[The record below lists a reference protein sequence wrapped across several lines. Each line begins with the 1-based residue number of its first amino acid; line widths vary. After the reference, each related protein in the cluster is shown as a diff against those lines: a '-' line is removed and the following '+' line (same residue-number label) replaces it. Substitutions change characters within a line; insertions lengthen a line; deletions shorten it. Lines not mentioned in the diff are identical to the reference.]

1 MKLLYI
7 LKSFASKAGTERVV
21 SDKINYLAEA
31 GYDITLVTYEQGNH
45 SLAFALHPSVRVLD
59 LETRFF
65 EVSRQPLYK
74 KPFSLFLLRRKF
86 RARLQN
92 VVDEIL
98 PDVIISTTYSFN
110 LLDVILTIKTSARQI
125 VESHVACFS
134 VLKSF
139 KFRKNLIMNKLARLY
154 DDYLFYWLQRCNKL
168 VVLTE
173 GDAMEWCK
181 YIPHV
186 VVVSNPVTLI
196 PKQIMSHDG
205 KGRRII
211 CVGRLHEQKGYDLLL
226 DAFSQI
232 SEQCPDWI
240 IDIFGSGNDEWYIK
254 EKIRNYRLENRIHI
268 NAPTASIY
276 DEYQRSEFLVLSS
289 RYEGFGLV
297 LIEAMSCGI
306 PCVSFRCKYGPEEII
321 THRKDGLL
329 VNNGDVHDLA
339 NQILWMIN
347 HTEERLQMGKEARKS
362 AMAYDK
368 SNIMR
373 QWEQLLVT
381 H

>member
-45 SLAFALHPSVRVLD
+45 SLAFALHSSVRVID
-59 LETRFF
+59 LNTKFF
-65 EVSRQPLYK
+65 ELSRQPLYK
-74 KPFSLFLLRRKF
+74 KPFLLFLLRRKF
-86 RARLQN
+86 RARLQI

-110 LLDVILTIKTSARQI
+110 LLDIILTLKTSARQI

-134 VLKSF
+134 VMNSYGC
-139 KFRKNLIMNKLARLY
+139 RNSSIMNKIAQLY
-154 DDYLFYWLQRCNKL
+154 DAYKCFWLKRCEMM

-173 GDAMEWCK
+173 GDAIEWRR
-181 YIPHV
+181 HV
-186 VVVSNPVTLI
+186 SHVEVVSNTVTVF
-196 PKQIMSHDG
+196 PGQMSHDG
-205 KGRRII
+205 KGKRII
-211 CVGRLHEQKGYDLLL
+211 CVGRLHEQKGFDLLL

-232 SEQCPDWI
+232 SEQCPGWVVE
-240 IDIFGSGNDEWYIK
+240 IFGSGSDEWSLK
-254 EKIRNYRLENRIHI
+254 EKIRCYRLENVVHI
-268 NAPTASIY
+268 NAPTASIF

-347 HTEERLQMGKEARKS
+347 HTEERLQMGREARKS

>member
-59 LETRFF
+59 LDTNFF

-74 KPFSLFLLRRKF
+74 KPFSLFFLRRKF
-86 RARLQN
+86 RIHLQN
-92 VVDEIL
+92 VVDEIV

-134 VLKSF
+134 IKNSF
-139 KFRKNLIMNKLARLY
+139 GYRKCSIMNKLTQLY
-154 DDYLFYWLQRCNKL
+154 DSYKCFWLKRCEMM

-173 GDAMEWCK
+173 GDAIEWRR
-181 YIPHV
+181 YVSHV
-186 VVVSNPVTLI
+186 EVVPNAVTYF
-196 PKQIMSHDG
+196 PEQMSHDG
-205 KGRRII
+205 KGKRII
-211 CVGRLHEQKGYDLLL
+211 CVGRLHEQKGFDLFL
-226 DAFSQI
+226 DAFFQI

-240 IDIFGSGNDEWYIK
+240 VDIFGSGNDEWYLK
-254 EKIRNYRLENRIHI
+254 EIIRKYRLENRIHI

-276 DEYQRSEFLVLSS
+276 NEYQKSEFLVLSS

-297 LIEAMSCGI
+297 LIEAMACGI

-321 THRKDGLL
+321 THGKDGLL

-347 HTEERLQMGKEARKS
+347 HTEERIQMGKEARKS